1 MRVLPILTALFV
13 VAALYL
19 LVFERDLIT
28 GGSPE
33 EADATLETVSDTEST
48 GSESAGSESA
58 GSESADAN
66 IPGTEDA
73 RIAVVV
79 QPSTARTIDNAVAV
93 RGRTEASRQ
102 VDVKAETTGQVVSTP
117 LRRGAFV
124 EAGQLLCE
132 LDPGTRNATLAETR
146 ARLAEAQAG
155 VPSAEARVSEAQAA
169 LEEALINDNAAS
181 RLSEDGFASE
191 TRVAQTRARVQA
203 ARSSVQSAESGL
215 SAAQAAIESAQAA
228 VAAAAKEIERLSIKA
243 PFSGLLE
250 SDTAELGSLL
260 QPGVSCA
267 TVIQLDP
274 IKLVG
279 FVAEVDVDRVEISA
293 PARAVLVSGR
303 EVTGVVTFISR
314 QADPL
319 TRTFRVEV
327 EVDNADLSIRDGQT
341 ADILVRAEG
350 TAAHLLPGSALTLN
364 AEGDLGVRIA
374 DAEDI
379 TRFIPV
385 SLLRDTPKGVLVTG
399 LAETARVIVLGQ
411 EFVTDGV
418 PVAPTVREAE

>member
-1 MRVLPILTALFV
+1 MRLLPILTALIV
-13 VAALYL
+13 VAVLYL

-28 GGSPE
+28 GAG
-33 EADATLETVSDTEST
+33 
-48 GSESAGSESA
+48 ESAEA
-58 GSESADAN
+58 PPEVEDAVA
-66 IPGTEDA
+66 EVAEERAEDDA

-79 QPSTARTIDNAVAV
+79 QASTARTIDSAVAV

-102 VDVKAETTGQVVSTP
+102 VDVKAETTGQVISPP

-124 EAGQLLCE
+124 EAGQIVCE
-132 LDPGTRNATLAETR
+132 LDPGTRNASLAEAR
-146 ARLAEAQAG
+146 ARLAEARAG
-155 VPSAEARVSEAQAA
+155 VPSAEARVIEAEAV

-181 RLSEDGFASE
+181 RLSVDGFASE

-228 VAAAAKEIERLSIKA
+228 VAAAEKEIERLSIKA

-260 QPGVSCA
+260 QPGLSCA
-267 TVIQLDP
+267 TIIQLDP

-279 FVAEVDVDRVEISA
+279 FVAEADVDRVEIGA
-293 PARAVLVSGR
+293 AATAVLVSGR
-303 EVTGVVTFISR
+303 EVAGAVTFTSR

-319 TRTFRVEV
+319 TRTFRVEI
-327 EVDNADLSIRDGQT
+327 EVANTDLSIRDGQT
-341 ADILVRAEG
+341 ADILIRAEG

-364 AEGDLGVRIA
+364 AAGDLGVRIA

-385 SLLRDTPKGVLVTG
+385 SLLRDTPQGVLVTG

-411 EFVTDGV
+411 EFVTEGV

>member
-1 MRVLPILTALFV
+1 MRLLPILTALIV
-13 VAALYL
+13 VAVLYL

-28 GGSPE
+28 GAG
-33 EADATLETVSDTEST
+33 
-48 GSESAGSESA
+48 ESAEA
-58 GSESADAN
+58 PAEVEDAMAEVAEERVE
-66 IPGTEDA
+66 EDA

-79 QPSTARTIDNAVAV
+79 QPSTARTIDSTVAV

-102 VDVKAETTGQVVSTP
+102 VDVKAETTGQVISPP

-124 EAGQLLCE
+124 EAGQIVCE
-132 LDPGTRNATLAETR
+132 LDPGTRNASLAEAR
-146 ARLAEAQAG
+146 ARLAEARAG
-155 VPSAEARVSEAQAA
+155 VPSAEARVIEAEAA

-181 RLSEDGFASE
+181 RLSVDGFASE

-228 VAAAAKEIERLSIKA
+228 VAAAEKEIERLSIKA

-260 QPGVSCA
+260 QPGLSCA
-267 TVIQLDP
+267 TIIQLDP

-279 FVAEVDVDRVEISA
+279 FVAEADVDRVEIGA
-293 PARAVLVSGR
+293 AAMAVLVSGR
-303 EVTGVVTFISR
+303 EVAGAVTFTSR

-319 TRTFRVEV
+319 TRTFRVEI
-327 EVDNADLSIRDGQT
+327 EVANTDLSIRDGQT
-341 ADILVRAEG
+341 ADILIRAEG

-364 AEGDLGVRIA
+364 AAGDLGVRIA

-385 SLLRDTPKGVLVTG
+385 SLLRDTPQGVLVTG

-411 EFVTDGV
+411 EFVTEGV